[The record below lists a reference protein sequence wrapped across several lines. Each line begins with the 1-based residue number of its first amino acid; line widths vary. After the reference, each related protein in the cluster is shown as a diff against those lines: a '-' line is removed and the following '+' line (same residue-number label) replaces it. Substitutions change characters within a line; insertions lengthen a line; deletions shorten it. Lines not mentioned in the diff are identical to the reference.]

1 MWTVLLLPE
10 LVGTLR
16 LQAVKGLGMRTVLVV
31 ASVALLATAVQ
42 AATVKAEH
50 GVIVLNGKAL
60 TSGGRDSDP
69 VLSPDHKRIVF
80 VRGIGD
86 KPVSD
91 CSAGPTETPNAELWT
106 VNADGSGARKLLS
119 TKPDGDMKKTMCDF
133 QGLQFSS
140 SGQLLYFETPAWAT
154 SGALHVYD
162 FRAGKEH
169 FVIDSNGT
177 QVLATCKE
185 PDYRDRLIVV
195 RHEYFVF
202 GGSYDWPWL
211 ISPEGKNLGLVG
223 GENVDGDAI
232 VKEACR

>member
-1 MWTVLLLPE
+1 MREWFWAAGTMVVLA
-10 LVGTLR
+10 G
-16 LQAVKGLGMRTVLVV
+16 
-31 ASVALLATAVQ
+31 AVQ
-42 AATVKAEH
+42 AASVAVEH
-50 GVIVLNGKAL
+50 GNIVVNGKAI
-60 TSGGRDSDP
+60 THAGHDSDP
-69 VLSPDHKRIVF
+69 LLSPDHKRIVF
-80 VRGIGD
+80 VRAIGD

-106 VNADGSGARKLLS
+106 VNADGGGARKLLGI
-119 TKPDGDMKKTMCDF
+119 KPDGDTKKTMCDF

-140 SGQLLYFETPAWAT
+140 NGQLLYFETPAWAT

-177 QVLATCKE
+177 QVLAKCKE
-185 PDYRDRLIVV
+185 PDYRDKLIVV

-211 ISPEGKNLGLVG
+211 ISPEGKAIGLIG
-223 GENVDGDAI
+223 GDGVDVDAI
-232 VKEACR
+232 VKQACG